1 MEINKEQKKRLTKW
15 IIGIAT
21 SIILIFLGVQNISH
35 VANAVNY
42 AVGLL
47 MPLLL
52 GVVIAVILNVPMRF
66 FEMQLFKITKN
77 KHLQKLGRPL
87 AFLLSL
93 VLIVGIIA
101 GIIRLVIPELASAL
115 SIIVDGAIDAIN
127 KLSSMSQEELMEL
140 PFGNILLN
148 TDWNNILS
156 NVEQWLKTQGGS
168 MVNAAF
174 GTVTSLIGGVFDFFI
189 SFVFAIYI
197 LFSKDELKKQACRLI
212 RVWVPKKQGE
222 WFIHAVSVANVNFR
236 NFISG
241 QSLEAVILGVL
252 CMVGM
257 WICRFPYAPMI
268 GALVGVTALIPVVGA
283 FIGAGVG
290 AFMILTVD
298 PIKAVFFLLFI
309 VILQQLE
316 GNVIYPKVMGS
327 RVNLPG
333 MWILAA
339 VTIGGGIGGPVGML
353 VSVPIASTAYA
364 LFKEATDNHERRL
377 SQ

>member
-1 MEINKEQKKRLTKW
+1 
-15 IIGIAT
+15 
-21 SIILIFLGVQNISH
+21 
-35 VANAVNY
+35 
-42 AVGLL
+42 
-47 MPLLL
+47 
-52 GVVIAVILNVPMRF
+52 
-66 FEMQLFKITKN
+66 
-77 KHLQKLGRPL
+77 
-87 AFLLSL
+87 
-93 VLIVGIIA
+93 
-101 GIIRLVIPELASAL
+101 
-115 SIIVDGAIDAIN
+115 
-127 KLSSMSQEELMEL
+127 MEL

-197 LFSKDELKKQACRLI
+197 LFSKDELKKQATRLI
-212 RVWVPKKQGE
+212 QVWVPKRYGE

-257 WICRFPYAPMI
+257 WIFRFPYAPMV

-298 PIKAVFFLLFI
+298 PLKTVFFLLFI
-309 VILQQLE
+309 VVLQQLE

-364 LFKEATDNHERRL
+364 LFKEATDNRERRQAVNN
-377 SQ
+377 S

>member
-1 MEINKEQKKRLTKW
+1 
-15 IIGIAT
+15 
-21 SIILIFLGVQNISH
+21 
-35 VANAVNY
+35 
-42 AVGLL
+42 

-77 KHLQKLGRPL
+77 KDLQKLGRPL

-101 GIIRLVIPELASAL
+101 GIIRLVIPELASAV

-197 LFSKDELKKQACRLI
+197 LFSKDELKKQATRLI
-212 RVWVPKKQGE
+212 QVWVPKRYGE

-257 WICRFPYAPMI
+257 WIFRFPYAPMV

-298 PIKAVFFLLFI
+298 PLKTVFFLLFI
-309 VILQQLE
+309 VVLQQLE

-364 LFKEATDNHERRL
+364 LFKEATDNRERRQAVNN
-377 SQ
+377 S